1 MRTNIETVQII
12 VSLLKQYN
20 IQHIVISPGTRHYP
34 LAHLCETDNYFHCYS
49 VVDERSAAFFALGL
63 SESLD
68 RPVCVVCTS
77 STASCNYMP
86 AMQEAYE
93 RGIQLVALTSDK
105 GRYQRFHGISQVI
118 DQVDMFRPFCRY
130 AVDVPIVNN
139 KDDYWYCN
147 RCVNEALLETN
158 HHGKG
163 PVQINFI
170 ESVGLEV
177 EATFDEGE
185 VPVTRKIERYETINW
200 PVLAE
205 RLTEKNRILVIC
217 GQYYNPKADLSS
229 SLEGFRKKYNAI
241 ITYDG
246 FSNVFGNEF
255 IKSPFPSISLNS
267 EEISSLTPDLIIT
280 YGTKVFSSIIGRFYN
295 KGIEHWDINPEGRV
309 YDSTKNLSL
318 ILECTPMAFFENL
331 SKLGDSNDGLYATR
345 WKQIESR
352 INRTTPTF
360 SNYYAAKEVLQ
371 RLPSASLVHASVLN
385 SMKFVNLLHLP
396 QGALSFGNIG
406 ADGIDGALS
415 TFLGQ
420 AACSDALSLLL
431 IGDLSFLYDL
441 NAAKYITNPKLRILL
456 INNHAGA
463 EFHYNIGIE
472 KIPTLDLHIAA
483 SHQTDVKQTLG
494 LMNLD
499 YLPAKSKEEFDR
511 NINTFIQ
518 PSEKPILMEVFT
530 DSETDAN
537 TLKDLY
543 ASNHIKTRK
552 EQIAYIVQKVVGGN
566 ITRKL
571 KRIING

>member
-20 IQHIVISPGTRHYP
+20 ICHIVISPGTRHYP
-34 LAHLCETDNYFHCYS
+34 LAHLCETDNFFKCYS
-49 VVDERSAAFFALGL
+49 VVDERSAAYFALGL

-118 DQVDMFRPFCRY
+118 DQIDMYRPFCRY

-147 RCVNEALLETN
+147 RCVNETLLETN

-177 EATFDEGE
+177 EAKFVEGE
-185 VPVTRKIERYETINW
+185 VPVTRKIERYVNPNW
-200 PVLAE
+200 LSLSE
-205 RLTEKNRILVIC
+205 RMSRKKKILVVC

-229 SLEGFRKKYNAI
+229 SLDCFRKKYNAVI
-241 ITYDG
+241 SYDG
-246 FSNVFGNEF
+246 FSNVCGEDF
-255 IKSPFPSISLNS
+255 IKSPFPSISLNTK
-267 EEISSLTPDLIIT
+267 EISSLTPDLIIT

-309 YDSTKNLSL
+309 YDSTKHLSL
-318 ILECTPMAFFENL
+318 ILECSPLTFFENL
-331 SKLGDSNDGLYATR
+331 SKLGNQNDGLYTLQ

-352 INRTTPTF
+352 INRTAPAF

-371 RLPSASLVHASVLN
+371 RLPKNSLVHASVLN

-420 AACSDALSLLL
+420 AACSNKLSLLL

-441 NAAKYITNPKLRILL
+441 NAAKYINNPKLRILL

-463 EFHYNIGIE
+463 EFHYNIGIK

-483 SHQTDVKQTLG
+483 SHQTDIKQTLG

-499 YLPAKSKEEFDR
+499 YYPVRSKDEFDK
-511 NINTFIQ
+511 NINTFLQ
-518 PSEKPILMEVFT
+518 PSEKAILIEVFT

-537 TLKDLY
+537 TLKELY
-543 ASNHIKTRK
+543 ASNHVKTRK
-552 EQIAYIVQKVVGGN
+552 ERIAFVIKKVIGGK
-566 ITRKL
+566 IIK
-571 KRIING
+571 KFKKVING

>member
-1 MRTNIETVQII
+1 MRTNIQTVQII

-34 LAHLCETDNYFHCYS
+34 LAHLCETDNFFYCFS
-49 VVDERSAAFFALGL
+49 VVDERSAAYFALGL

-118 DQVDMFRPFCRY
+118 DQVDMYRPFCRY

-139 KDDYWYCN
+139 NDDYWYCN

-177 EATFDEGE
+177 EAKFEEGD
-185 VPVTRKIERYETINW
+185 VPTTRKIERYEDIDW
-200 PVLAE
+200 PALSVKLSG
-205 RLTEKNRILVIC
+205 KKKILVIC
-217 GQYYNPKADLSS
+217 GQYYNPYTDLSS
-229 SLEGFRKKYNAI
+229 TLECFRRKYNAVI
-241 ITYDG
+241 AYDG
-246 FSNVFGNEF
+246 FSNVYAKDF
-255 IKSPFPSISLNS
+255 IKSPFPSISLNT
-267 EEISSLTPDLIIT
+267 EEIISLAPDLIIT

-318 ILECTPMAFFENL
+318 ILECTPVAFFENL
-331 SKLGDSNDGLYATR
+331 SLLGENNDGFYTAQ
-345 WKQIESR
+345 WKQIETR
-352 INRTTPTF
+352 LNRTAPAF
-360 SNYYAAKEVLQ
+360 SNYYAAKEVLE
-371 RLPSASLVHASVLN
+371 RLPNDSFVHASVLN
-385 SMKFVNLLHLP
+385 NMKFVNLIHLP
-396 QGALSFGNIG
+396 KGAMSFGNIG

-420 AACSDALSLLL
+420 AACSKRLSLLL

-441 NAAKYITNPKLRILL
+441 NAAKYIVNPQLRILL

-463 EFHYNIGIE
+463 EFHYNIGIK

-483 SHQTDVKQTLG
+483 SHHTDVKQTLG
-494 LMNLD
+494 LMNIN
-499 YLPAKSKEEFDR
+499 YLSARSKEEFD
-511 NINTFIQ
+511 IHLTSFLQ
-518 PSEKPILMEVFT
+518 PSEHPILLEVFT
-530 DSETDAN
+530 DSETDAQS
-537 TLKDLY
+537 LKELY
-543 ASNHIKTRK
+543 ASNHVKTKK
-552 EQIAYIVQKVVGGN
+552 ERIVSMAHKVVGG
-566 ITRKL
+566 KL
-571 KRIING
+571 LSRIKRIVNG